1 MRVPQEN
8 PRGRAHVGL
17 HSKRLHQE
25 RRGESTIHF
34 FALFA
39 LPRFLILFSLQPLVW
54 TYSSEICASESL
66 RSWGMI
72 DYEDMEFCSIL
83 DEEREDE
90 EVLVYDALTALLR

>member
-1 MRVPQEN
+1 M
-8 PRGRAHVGL
+8 
-17 HSKRLHQE
+17 
-25 RRGESTIHF
+25 
-34 FALFA
+34 
-39 LPRFLILFSLQPLVW
+39 QPLVW